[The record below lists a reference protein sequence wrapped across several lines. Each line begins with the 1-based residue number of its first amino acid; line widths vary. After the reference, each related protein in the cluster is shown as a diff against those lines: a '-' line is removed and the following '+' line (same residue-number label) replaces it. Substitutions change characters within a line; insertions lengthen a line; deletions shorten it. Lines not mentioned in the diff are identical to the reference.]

1 MNDGKGKGI
10 LIQGMLLPKANGI
23 DKRHSNKPMKRLNLK
38 PSPEGEGV
46 DHVDEVDLQPLAV
59 VVGDG

>member
-1 MNDGKGKGI
+1 MNNYG
-10 LIQGMLLPKANGI
+10 
-23 DKRHSNKPMKRLNLK
+23 SNFPRGNYLK

-46 DHVDEVDLQPLAV
+46 NHVDEVDLQPLAV